1 MSAFAPETAT
11 RPNFRRWVRKI
22 LGALNTPDALP
33 APPPPPAERRSS
45 RQSRRLE
52 EIGQFL
58 SRHRLEVT
66 STSLMAAWAY
76 TSGSDSGLV
85 QSIDRQVRSRH
96 SITLEWLDEL
106 VGSTGR
112 GDDIAVLNRLVDRL
126 EGAIEELSTTS
137 RTAHTFTSEYHSALK
152 EHVSDLE
159 GMAKAG
165 DVIAEL
171 ATIARVMVRRTR
183 EVERQMLRSEAQ
195 TRALRRRLS
204 EARRIAEIDHLTG
217 LPNRRSFDA
226 KYQEQFRQARAD
238 GEPLCV
244 AFCDIDNFKLI
255 NDYHGHEAGDRVLK
269 LIAESFAAISNEKC
283 HVARHGGEEF
293 VMVIK
298 GMPVLEAYGS
308 LDALRRNLVERRLVN
323 RLTQE
328 PFGQISFS
336 GGIADVFACGDPRI
350 ALRAA
355 DTALHRAKR
364 MGRNRI
370 EVAAPQDCLPGAD

>member
-1 MSAFAPETAT
+1 
-11 RPNFRRWVRKI
+11 
-22 LGALNTPDALP
+22 
-33 APPPPPAERRSS
+33 
-45 RQSRRLE
+45 
-52 EIGQFL
+52 
-58 SRHRLEVT
+58 
-66 STSLMAAWAY
+66 
-76 TSGSDSGLV
+76 
-85 QSIDRQVRSRH
+85 
-96 SITLEWLDEL
+96 
-106 VGSTGR
+106 
-112 GDDIAVLNRLVDRL
+112 
-126 EGAIEELSTTS
+126 
-137 RTAHTFTSEYHSALK
+137 
-152 EHVSDLE
+152 
-159 GMAKAG
+159 
-165 DVIAEL
+165 
-171 ATIARVMVRRTR
+171 
-183 EVERQMLRSEAQ
+183 
-195 TRALRRRLS
+195 
-204 EARRIAEIDHLTG
+204 
-217 LPNRRSFDA
+217 
-226 KYQEQFRQARAD
+226 
-238 GEPLCV
+238 
-244 AFCDIDNFKLI
+244 
-255 NDYHGHEAGDRVLK
+255 LK